1 MDEWIDRMAET
12 LTVDPITPGEMGA
25 ILKLA
30 REVAHG
36 VERKLAPVS
45 TFLAG
50 VYAGR
55 QAEGATR
62 EEAAKR
68 AIEAALALIPPQPNE
83 GATPAG
89 AEG

>member
-1 MDEWIDRMAET
+1 MDR
-12 LTVDPITPGEMGA
+12 ITPGEMGA
-25 ILKLA
+25 VLKLA
-30 REVAHG
+30 REVVHG

-50 VYAGR
+50 VYAGC

-68 AIEAALALIPPQPNE
+68 AIEAALALIPPQPDG
-83 GATPAG
+83 GATPA
-89 AEG
+89 ASPEG